1 MGAFKSAKIALIRIL
16 KRKGA
21 HMKIR
26 NAILHS
32 LNNSSCVL
40 SDTEL
45 DIDSETSSAF
55 ISRHVKKLL
64 DNPAS
69 KEATFT
75 AQSEVYKQ
83 IRDLKDN
90 KRHFK
95 DVCVQIGRR
104 LSDIMKQNAG
114 IPEGDLLIVQF
125 DNKRDHYIAI
135 IKLNYMECF
144 THQTKRSPAGA
155 DNQIVKYS
163 AVLPFDTGKAE
174 EACLIPF
181 DPMVIK
187 VIEKP
192 FEING
197 EMVNYFSELFLEC
210 DSSISK
216 REAAQILNEISEEI
230 NDKYFDGGI
239 DAAARIKTALLEQAE
254 EAAGEI
260 SIESVAAR
268 AFGNNTEARGD
279 YIELARD
286 AGLRADMMLGEKFVR
301 QQFGTQRIKAENGVE
316 LKFPA
321 ELWGDSSSIEMV
333 RQPDGS
339 NAILLKNLGQIEV
352 R

>member
-1 MGAFKSAKIALIRIL
+1 
-16 KRKGA
+16 
-21 HMKIR
+21 MKIR

-32 LNNSSCVL
+32 LNNSACIL

-45 DIDSETSSAF
+45 DIDSETCSAF
-55 ISRHVKKLL
+55 INKHVKKLL

-75 AQSEVYKQ
+75 AKSEVHKE
-83 IRDLKDN
+83 IKDLKDG

-104 LSDIMKQNAG
+104 LSDIMKRNAS

-125 DNKRDHYIAI
+125 DNKHDHYIAI

-144 THQTKRSPAGA
+144 THQTKHSSAGA

-181 DPMVIK
+181 DPMVLK

-192 FEING
+192 FEIDG
-197 EMVNYFSELFLEC
+197 EMINYFSEMFLEC
-210 DSSISK
+210 DSSLSK
-216 REAAQILNEISEEI
+216 REAAQILNEITDEI
-230 NDKYFDGGI
+230 NEKYFDSGI
-239 DAAARIKTALLEQAE
+239 DAVARIKTALMEQAE
-254 EAAGEI
+254 EANGEI
-260 SIESVAAR
+260 SIESVASK
-268 AFGNNTEARGD
+268 AFGNNPEARGD
-279 YIELARD
+279 YVELARD
-286 AGLRADMMLGEKFVR
+286 AGLRADIMLGEKFVR

-321 ELWGDSSSIEMV
+321 ELWGDSSSIEMI

-339 NAILLKNLGQIEV
+339 QAILLKNLGQIEV

>member
-1 MGAFKSAKIALIRIL
+1 
-16 KRKGA
+16 
-21 HMKIR
+21 MKIR

-32 LNNSSCVL
+32 LNNSSCIL

-45 DIDSETSSAF
+45 DIESETCSAF
-55 ISRHVKKLL
+55 INKHVKKLL

-75 AQSEVYKQ
+75 AKSEVYKQ
-83 IRDLKDN
+83 IRDLKEG
-90 KRHFK
+90 KRYFK
-95 DVCVQIGRR
+95 DACVQIGRR
-104 LSDIMKQNAG
+104 LSEIMKQNAA

-125 DNKRDHYIAI
+125 ENKHDHYIAI

-144 THQTKRSPAGA
+144 THQIKRSSAGA
-155 DNQIVKYS
+155 DNQIIKYS

-181 DPMVIK
+181 DPMVLK

-197 EMVNYFSELFLEC
+197 EMVNYFSEIFLEC
-210 DSSISK
+210 DSSLSK
-216 REAAQILNEISEEI
+216 REAAQILNEISDEI
-230 NDKYFDGGI
+230 NEKYFDGGI
-239 DAAARIKTALLEQAE
+239 DAAARIKNALLEEAE
-254 EAAGEI
+254 ETNGEI
-260 SIESVAAR
+260 SIEGVAAK
-268 AFGNNTEARGD
+268 AFAGNLEARGD
-279 YIELARD
+279 YIGLARD

>member
-1 MGAFKSAKIALIRIL
+1 
-16 KRKGA
+16 
-21 HMKIR
+21 MKIR

-45 DIDSETSSAF
+45 DIDSETCSAF
-55 ISRHVKKLL
+55 ITKHVKKLL

-75 AQSEVYKQ
+75 SKSEVYKQ
-83 IRDLKDN
+83 IGDLKDG

-95 DVCVQIGRR
+95 DVCAQIGHK
-104 LSDIMKQNAG
+104 LSEIMKQNAS

-125 DNKRDHYIAI
+125 DNKHDRYIAI

-144 THQTKRSPAGA
+144 THQTKRSASGA
-155 DNQIVKYS
+155 DNQIVKYA

-181 DPMVIK
+181 DPMVLK

-197 EMVNYFSELFLEC
+197 EMVNYFTELFLEC
-210 DSSISK
+210 DSSLSK
-216 REAAQILNEISEEI
+216 KEAAQILNEITEEI
-230 NDKYFDGGI
+230 NEKYFDGSI
-239 DAAARIKTALLEQAE
+239 DAVARIKTALLEQAE
-254 EAAGEI
+254 EASGEI
-260 SIESVAAR
+260 SIESVAAK
-268 AFGNNTEARGD
+268 AFGNNLEIRGD
-279 YIELARD
+279 YVELARD

-301 QQFGTQRIKAENGVE
+301 QQFGMQRIKAENGIE

-321 ELWGDSSSIEMV
+321 ELWGDGSSIEV
-333 RQPDGS
+333 IRQPDGS
-339 NAILLKNLGQIEV
+339 KSIVLKNLGQIEAC
-352 R
+352 